1 VRLTNHEFSL
11 LVVLLASPQR
21 ILTRGHLLDLSPV
34 HNDEVYDRSL
44 DVQIMRLRRK
54 IEKDPARPRYIR
66 TERGAG
72 YLLGVPVQTVY

>member
-21 ILTRGHLLDLSPV
+21 ILTRGHLLDLSRV